1 MRALLHLLFGVA
13 TATVSA
19 SSFCTFPYSGL
30 GGEWASTETW
40 FTPTPPGADNPVIV
54 DTRATID
61 VVGTV
66 SAESLTMESGTHV
79 VIQGS
84 GHLVVAGGST
94 PSTMCVRSAPLTGPV
109 SVTGNETHLS
119 VFPPAIADAGG
130 APVLAYH
137 VLMRTTDGVPLGV
150 GETDVTLAPS
160 NGQLGLVHVLDMT
173 RLLRHATGY
182 TAGVVVQ
189 TRHGMSASQTWS
201 PPWTTGG
208 GLPDWALLQFDTP
221 WARAEFYD
229 AGGSVWTPPLSHP
242 AALTTAAAQLVASWP
257 PVNPGSKRGA
267 SGYDVEA
274 VPLNDTGCG
283 SGNDTATARVP
294 PTSLLSLLDVDPG
307 GAYAVRVRGENAAF
321 GAGEWSPFVDATVPG
336 TAPTGVTG
344 LEIAAIDDR
353 GIVVNTPPE
362 TTRVGCSGNGERQP
376 LSAFSLWARLGDD
389 VWRLPGPCPSLL
401 PPGSSHDVFAA
412 ATLTPHQPPRDTT
425 PDIVTWERV
434 DTVSTLPLRAS
445 PRAPSTL
452 NVSLIADTDTGEF
465 GLTVTV
471 TPSPRDVVGRIVTWV
486 VSTEDVT
493 ASAASAAAVAIGET
507 HVRVVSG
514 ILADTE
520 YTFSVFG
527 RDTDSVDGDSA
538 SILWHSPASVPPGPV
553 RDLVSVATSSVV
565 TLRWLPPVHTGGTDP
580 ASIVYTVVF
589 IDAGATLLDVAL
601 DPVTCTA
608 PEGECSTT
616 AVILTPPSSSVLTTV
631 VRAGSTPTNTTTT
644 LLPAGAPDAPLVV
657 QRNATGGS
665 VTLDVFA
672 PIETGG
678 ASVTHVCLVGGDC
691 EPFTSSPHSVRIR
704 APLMNDD
711 CLLSCVFRVSVTLRN
726 LLAETSSPTA
736 MDAVTA
742 SSHTPIVL
750 PSPRFHGA
758 TGGSVL
764 VSLDWAVDVNA
775 DTGGYALAG
784 GVYTTYFLADEQP
797 SSGQAPGVYDP
808 SCSCV
813 TMHLVGIPLD
823 TALAW
828 AAPAITSPRNAQV
841 NVTAPHGAAT
851 RDTPT
856 EPGLP
861 TGTRVTSSA
870 PSTSTGNAWSVSV
883 GFSHVGVDTGGLPL
897 HDTFFTASLV
907 LNAIDGVTSAAT
919 AVQLPVTVPV
929 TTSYADTS
937 VEFTDLPWAD
947 VNATVTFST
956 MSRSVSVGS
965 VRLGPPTPPGP
976 PVAVSGDGAARATR
990 HAIIVPDN
998 SWAPPPPSDSG
1009 GSVVVAYRL
1018 VVDNFFAGGGSL
1030 NVEGDRTGIGFRAQ
1044 LPSPGARTMT
1054 LRVLSVSRDATVSGT
1069 SLDIAVSVP
1078 PPCLPGT
1085 FDPAYT
1091 NLSAIYTDA
1100 PCIPCPSGT
1109 WSDATGDVSACPSCP
1124 AGTKAVPG
1132 SGCIA
1137 CPPGTFSDTAALA
1150 CTPCPAGTYAPAA
1163 GQARACPV
1171 CPGAEAGIEY
1181 ALQGATECSAC
1192 PPALECP
1199 SGNLWVPQNV
1209 WWDAT
1214 ATDPLNGMFY
1224 PCPDIGRCSASGAA
1238 TAPGDHV
1245 PVLNASGVRALTPGC
1260 TNDRWTGVLCK
1271 ECPSRHVSATGTCIA
1286 CTPQWASA
1294 LLVIA
1299 MAGIAV
1305 GVTAF
1310 LIKRALVNEDVN
1322 ASASSPVVVARICI
1336 SHVQRLGALALLKI
1350 QGPGEFR
1357 LVSGAAD
1364 VLAGISP
1371 DLIPVRCLFSLGFYD
1386 TFWVFMAAPV
1396 VSVSIAVAV
1405 VLLAGV
1411 WKRRRRHS
1419 RPRTRPLQR
1428 PAVMSDDDDDA
1439 MVSGSTGTTTT
1450 VIETD
1455 TPSPN
1460 YRQRR
1465 HRRRQ
1470 LERSGS
1476 RMSAEFR
1483 ADANVAI
1490 TSAVVILFLMYVTLA
1505 KACFRMFDCYDVD
1518 IEGDVR
1524 LNAEF
1529 SVVCGTAQHRRASA
1543 AALVFGGVYLVAAPG
1558 AAFLWLWRNADRLST
1573 PEFRRY
1579 WRFLYDVYKLRA
1591 PGRGGVKG
1599 RSGRYMWEGVVLAEK
1614 LLLIG
1619 ASAFIQN
1626 ARVQAISVFT
1636 VLALALASQ
1645 TGARPYRLPAANSLA
1660 ATSYLVVMAT
1670 QLTALYAWARDGAAD
1685 GGSPKPGRAYSAM
1698 LGTMLGVN
1706 TAFFAVAAVVFT
1718 RQVRRAKRATKL
1730 KKEPSN
1736 ASVVAW
1742 DSTTATTVVTLSQQQ
1757 PPRTAAS
1764 AAVVQM
1770 VDNPLRRRPGGGT
1783 SEETTTQ

>member
-1 MRALLHLLFGVA
+1 MRVLVLLSLAA
-13 TATVSA
+13 TATA
-19 SSFCTFPYSGL
+19 SSSSHCTFPYSGL

-40 FTPTPPGADNPVIV
+40 FTPSPPGADSPVVV
-54 DTRATID
+54 DTQATID
-61 VVGTV
+61 VVGAV
-66 SAESLTMESGTHV
+66 SAESLMMQSGTHV
-79 VIQGS
+79 VLQGS
-84 GHLVVAGGST
+84 GHLVVAGTST
-94 PSTMCVRSAPLTGPV
+94 PPTACVRSAPLTGPV
-109 SVTGNETHLS
+109 SVAGNGTHLS
-119 VFPPAIADAGG
+119 VLPPTIADAGG

-137 VLMRTTDGVPLGV
+137 VLMRTADGVPLGV

-189 TRHGMSASQTWS
+189 TRHGVSASRTWS
-201 PPWTTGG
+201 GSWTTGD

-257 PVNPGSKRGA
+257 PVNPGSVHGV

-274 VPLNDTGCG
+274 VPVNDTGCG
-283 SGNDTATARVP
+283 VGNATATARVP

-336 TAPTGVTG
+336 SAPTGVTG
-344 LEIAAIDDR
+344 LGIVAIDDR
-353 GIVVNTPPE
+353 GIVVNTPSE

-412 ATLTPHQPPRDTT
+412 ATLTPGLPPRDTT

-445 PRAPSTL
+445 PRAPSEV
-452 NVSLIADTDTGEF
+452 NVSAIADTDTGEF

-471 TPSPRDVVGRIVTWV
+471 APSPRDVVGRIVTWV
-486 VSTEDVT
+486 VYTVDV
-493 ASAASAAAVAIGET
+493 AASAAAVAIGET

-527 RDTDSVDGDSA
+527 RDTDGVDGDSA

-553 RDLVSVATSSVV
+553 RELVSVATSSVV

-589 IDAGATLLDVAL
+589 IDAGATLPGVAL
-601 DPVTCTA
+601 DPVTCIAT

-644 LLPAGAPDAPLVV
+644 FLPAGAPDAPLVV

-678 ASVTHVCLVGGDC
+678 AAVTHVCLVGGGC
-691 EPFTSSPHSVRIR
+691 EPFTSSSPHSVRVR

-711 CLLSCVFRVSVTLRN
+711 NCLLSCVFRVSVTLRN
-726 LLAETSSPTA
+726 LLAETSAPTTI
-736 MDAVTA
+736 DAVTA

-750 PSPRFHGA
+750 PFPRFHSA

-764 VSLDWAVDVNA
+764 VSLDWATDTDA

-784 GVYTTYFLADEQP
+784 GVYVTHFPADER
-797 SSGQAPGVYDP
+797 SSGQAPGTYDP

-828 AAPAITSPRNAQV
+828 AAPTITSPRNSQV

-851 RDTPT
+851 RDRPT

-870 PSTSTGNAWSVSV
+870 PSTSTSNAWGVSV
-883 GFSHVGVDTGGLPL
+883 DFSHVGVDTGGLPL

-907 LNAIDGVTSAAT
+907 LSTIDGVTSAAT
-919 AVQLPVTVPV
+919 AAQLPVTVPV

-956 MSRSVSVGS
+956 TSRSVAVGS
-965 VRLGPPTPPGP
+965 VRLGPPAPPGP
-976 PVAVSGDGAARATR
+976 PVAVPGAGTAQATR
-990 HAIIVPDN
+990 HAIIIPDN

-1009 GSVVVAYRL
+1009 GSAVVAYRL

-1030 NVEGDRTGIGFRAQ
+1030 NVEGDMTGTGFRAQ
-1044 LPSPGARTMT
+1044 LPSTGARTMT
-1054 LRVLSVSRDATVSGT
+1054 LRILSVSRDATVSGT

-1091 NLSAIYTDA
+1091 NLSAVFTDA
-1100 PCIPCPSGT
+1100 PCVPCPSGT

-1132 SGCIA
+1132 SGCVA

-1150 CTPCPAGTYAPAA
+1150 CSPCPAGTYAPVS

-1181 ALQGATECSAC
+1181 ALQGATECSVC

-1199 SGNLWVPQNV
+1199 SGHLWVPQNV

-1214 ATDPLNGMFY
+1214 VADPLNGTFY

-1245 PVLNASGVRALTPGC
+1245 PVLNTSDVFALTPGC

-1294 LLVIA
+1294 LLVLA
-1299 MAGIAV
+1299 MIGIAV

-1322 ASASSPVVVARICI
+1322 ASAFSPVVVARICI

-1371 DLIPVRCLFSLGFYD
+1371 DLIPVRCLFNLGFYD

-1405 VLLAGV
+1405 VLLAGA
-1411 WKRRRRHS
+1411 WKRRQRRR
-1419 RPRTRPLQR
+1419 RPRPRPRL
-1428 PAVMSDDDDDA
+1428 AATSNDDDDA
-1439 MVSGSTGTTTT
+1439 MVSGSTGTTTGEPT
-1450 VIETD
+1450 L
-1455 TPSPN
+1455 SLHR
-1460 YRQRR
+1460 RQRR
-1465 HRRRQ
+1465 RRR
-1470 LERSGS
+1470 LKRSGS

-1518 IEGDVR
+1518 IQGDVR

-1529 SVVCGTAQHRRASA
+1529 SVVCGTVQHRRASA
-1543 AALVFGGVYLVAAPG
+1543 AALVFGGVYLVVAPG
-1558 AAFLWLWRNADRLST
+1558 AAFMWLWRNADRLSS
-1573 PEFRRY
+1573 PDFRRY
-1579 WRFLYDVYKLRA
+1579 WRFVYDVYKLRA

-1599 RSGRYMWEGVVLAEK
+1599 RSGRYMWEGVVLTEK

-1645 TGARPYRLPAANSLA
+1645 AGARPYRLPAANSLA
-1660 ATSYLVVMAT
+1660 TTSYLVVMAT
-1670 QLTALYAWARDGAAD
+1670 QLTALYAWARDGVAD
-1685 GGSPKPGRAYSAM
+1685 GGSPEPGRVYSAM
-1698 LGTMLGVN
+1698 LGIMLGVN
-1706 TAFFAVAAVVFT
+1706 TAFFAVAVIVFT
-1718 RQVRRAKRATKL
+1718 RQVRRAKRAVKL

-1736 ASVVAW
+1736 ASIVAW
-1742 DSTTATTVVTLSQQQ
+1742 EDTTTVVTLSQQQ
-1757 PPRTAAS
+1757 PPPLFAA
-1764 AAVVQM
+1764 VQM
-1770 VDNPLRRRPGGGT
+1770 VDNPLRRRYGGGT
-1783 SEETTTQ
+1783 SEDMTQVKK